1 LDLAEPGFGASM
13 NVDGKGCVL
22 GVEFLSLKEYT
33 ELITRFGSVLELP
46 DEIETLRIS
55 LPTGTLLRRDMR
67 TKKGRNTLTR
77 SR

>member
-46 DEIETLRIS
+46 DEIEDPAD
-55 LPTGTLLRRDMR
+55 LPTYCSVPQ
-67 TKKGRNTLTR
+67 KSYK
-77 SR
+77 